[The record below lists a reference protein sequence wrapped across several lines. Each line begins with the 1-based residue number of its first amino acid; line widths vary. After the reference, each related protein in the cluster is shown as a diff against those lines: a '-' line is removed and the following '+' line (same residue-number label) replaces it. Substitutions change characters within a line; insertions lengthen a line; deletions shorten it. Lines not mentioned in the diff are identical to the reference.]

1 MTVVQP
7 RFFRTAS
14 AFHDWLEKH
23 HATKTEL
30 LVGIHKKG
38 SGKASLTYPEAL
50 DEALA
55 FGWIDGVRKSYDAD
69 SYTIRFSP
77 RQARSIWSK
86 VNIKRVGELIA
97 AGRMQPA
104 GLAAFERRD
113 EKLSG
118 VYSFER
124 EEAKFGAQELKA
136 FAADAKARVFFD
148 AQPPGYRRLCAF
160 WVMSA
165 KKVETR
171 ERRMGLLIAHSR
183 KGERLPPLASPS
195 KSKS

>member
-1 MTVVQP
+1 MSVQP
-7 RFFRTAS
+7 RFFRTAA
-14 AFHDWLEKH
+14 AFREWLDKH

-50 DEALA
+50 DEALS

-69 SYTIRFSP
+69 SYTIRFTP

-86 VNIKRVGELIA
+86 VNVKRVNELIA
-97 AGRMQPA
+97 AGRMKPA
-104 GLAAFERRD
+104 GMAAFARRD
-113 EKLSG
+113 EKLTG

-124 EEAKFGAQELKA
+124 EAATFGAEQLKVLHA
-136 FAADAKARVFFD
+136 NAKARAFFE

-165 KKVETR
+165 KKSETR
-171 ERRMGLLIAHSR
+171 ERRMGILIAHSR

-195 KSKS
+195 KSKG

>member
-1 MTVVQP
+1 MTTVQP
-7 RFFRTAS
+7 RFFQTAS

-50 DEALA
+50 DAALT

-69 SYTIRFSP
+69 SYTIRFTP
-77 RQARSIWSK
+77 RQARSIWSN

-124 EEAKFGAQELKA
+124 EAAQFGDNELKA
-136 FAADAKARVFFD
+136 LNADVKARAFFD
-148 AQPPGYRRLCAF
+148 AQPPGYRRLSTF

-171 ERRMGLLIAHSR
+171 ERRMGLLIVHSR

-195 KSKS
+195 KSK

>member
-1 MTVVQP
+1 MNAAQP
-7 RFFRTAS
+7 RFFRTAAS
-14 AFHDWLEKH
+14 FREWLGKH

-50 DEALA
+50 DEALT
-55 FGWIDGVRKSYDAD
+55 FGWIDGVRKSFDAD
-69 SYTIRFSP
+69 SYTIRFTP
-77 RQARSIWSK
+77 RRARSIWSN
-86 VNIKRVGELIA
+86 VNVKRVNELIA
-97 AGRMQPA
+97 AGRMKPA
-104 GLAAFERRD
+104 GMAAFARRD
-113 EKLSG
+113 EKLTG

-124 EEAKFGAQELKA
+124 EAAQFGVEQLQALSADVKAQA
-136 FAADAKARVFFD
+136 FFE

-165 KKVETR
+165 KKAETR
-171 ERRMGLLIAHSR
+171 ERRMGTLIAHSR

-195 KSKS
+195 NARK